1 MKNISVFVLVA
12 LATVAGSVA
21 VDPLGK
27 VFELIQG
34 LKNKVVADGEREE
47 KAFHKYMDWCG
58 TSSKNVQYQIGQASN
73 LADKLSAKVTE
84 LSSSIEVADSKTSDL
99 AASISKAEAELKGAT
114 DIRKTEAEEFKAGEK
129 ELMSTIDTLERAIS
143 TLEKQLNS
151 GASFAQLDIKTV
163 SNLVQTLSVLDD
175 AAALDGTSMDTLT
188 ALVQS
193 HEDDG
198 DLELGAPSAAAYKK
212 QSGGIMEALED
223 LKDKAEGQ
231 LTALRSNEMKAKN
244 SYELLRQGL
253 QDEIKAATQELQDT
267 KSGKAEAAEAKASSE
282 GNLVVAKKEKASSA
296 KKNSEVQS
304 SCQVA
309 AGDHEANVA
318 ARKEELK
325 VLATAEKILTESTGA
340 ADAASSFL
348 QLRSSSHSRQRSRS
362 HASDEV
368 IGMVKHLAKQHHS
381 GSLAQL
387 ASRIS
392 AVLKYGAAGHSGD
405 PFKKVSDLI
414 SDMIVKLEK
423 SASEEA
429 SEKAYCDEEMSKT
442 KAKKGELEDVVTKL
456 EAKIGKSASQSSS
469 LKQEVTDLMG
479 ELADLTKEQAAMDN
493 LRRETH
499 EAHMVA
505 KTDLE
510 KGLGG
515 VRNALSLLR
524 DYYGGAAL
532 IQTETNDDSLLQE
545 DGDSDHDNM
554 SALMQQATKAGQPAP
569 PNKASKSS
577 GAGQGIIGLLEVCE
591 SDLAKNLA
599 TEDAEESDSASSYE
613 KQTQF
618 NKISKVQ
625 KEQDAKFKTQE
636 FTRLDKS
643 VSEMQADKATENDE
657 LTAVNEYNA
666 KIKARC
672 VAKPSSYEQL
682 KKRRDSEIA
691 GLKEALVSLESAA
704 LMQQGARGHHNRLR
718 GDALRVD

>member
-1 MKNISVFVLVA
+1 MKNAPVFALFA
-12 LATVAGSVA
+12 LATLSGA

-27 VFELIQG
+27 VFELIEG
-34 LKNKVVADGEREE
+34 LKSKVIADGEQEE
-47 KAFHKYMDWCG
+47 KAYQKYLDYCG
-58 TSSKNVQYQIGQASN
+58 KAAKNVQYEIGVTTN
-73 LADKLSAKVTE
+73 LGEKLSAKVTQ
-84 LSSSIEVADSKTSDL
+84 LSSYIEVADSKTSDL
-99 AASISKAEAELKGAT
+99 AESISKAESELKGAT
-114 DIRKTEAEEFKAGEK
+114 DIRNKEAEDFKVGEK
-129 ELMSTIDTLERAIS
+129 ELMSTVDTLERALS
-143 TLEKQLNS
+143 ALEKQLNS
-151 GASFAQLDIKTV
+151 GASFAQLDTKTLA
-163 SNLVQTLSVLDD
+163 NLVQTLSVIDD

-193 HEDDG
+193 REDDG
-198 DLELGAPSAAAYKK
+198 DLELGAPAAAAHSK
-212 QSGGIMEALED
+212 QSGGIMEALDD

-231 LTALRSNEMKAKN
+231 LAALRSNEVKAKN
-244 SYELLRQGL
+244 SYEMLRQGL
-253 QDEIKAATQELQDT
+253 QDEIKAETKELQDT

-282 GNLVVAKKEKASSA
+282 GNLVVAKKELVTSA

-309 AGDHEANVA
+309 ATDHEANNA

-325 VLATAEKILTESTGA
+325 VLVMAEKILTESTGA

-348 QLRSSSHSRQRSRS
+348 QLGASSHSRQRAATRE

-368 IGMVKHLAKQHHS
+368 IGMVQQLAKQHHS

-392 AVLKYGAAGHSGD
+392 AVLRYGAAGHSGD

-414 SDMIVKLEK
+414 TAMINKLEK

-429 SEKAYCDEEMSKT
+429 SEKAYCDEELSKT
-442 KAKKGELEDVVTKL
+442 KAKKGELEDIVTKL
-456 EAKIGKSASQSSS
+456 EAKIGKSVSQSSS

-479 ELADLTKEQAAMDN
+479 ELAELAKEQASMDDT
-493 LRRETH
+493 RRVSQA
-499 EAHMVA
+499 AHLVA

-532 IQTETNDDSLLQE
+532 IQSETNDESLLQE

-599 TEDAEESDSASSYE
+599 TEDAEESDSLSSYE
-613 KQTQF
+613 KQTQM
-618 NKISKVQ
+618 NKITKVQ
-625 KEQDAKFKTQE
+625 KEQDSKFKTQE
-636 FTRLDKS
+636 FKRLDKS

-657 LTAVNEYNA
+657 LTAVNEYNG
-666 KIKARC
+666 KLKDRC
-672 VAKPSSYEQL
+672 VAKPTAYEKL
-682 KKRRDSEIA
+682 KARRDSEIA

-704 LMQQGARGHHNRLR
+704 LMQQGARSHHGRLR

>member
-1 MKNISVFVLVA
+1 MKNVSVFALVA
-12 LATVAGSVA
+12 LATMSGA

-27 VFELIQG
+27 VFELIEG

-47 KAFHKYMDWCG
+47 VAFHKYMDYCG
-58 TSSKNVQYQIGQASN
+58 KSSKNVQYEIGQTTSLSEK
-73 LADKLSAKVTE
+73 LAAKVTE

-99 AASISKAEAELKGAT
+99 AAAISKAEAELKGAT

-129 ELMSTIDTLERAIS
+129 ELMSTVDTLERALS
-143 TLEKQLNS
+143 TLEKQLSS
-151 GASFAQLDIKTV
+151 GASFAQLDTKTL

-175 AAALDGTSMDTLT
+175 AAAMDGTSMDTLT

-198 DLELGAPSAAAYKK
+198 DLELGAPAAAAHQK

-231 LTALRSNEMKAKN
+231 LTALRSNEVKAKN

-253 QDEIKAATQELQDT
+253 TDEIAAETKELQDT
-267 KSGKAEAAEAKASSE
+267 KSGMAEAAEAKAGSE
-282 GNLVVAKKEKASSA
+282 GNLVVAKKELVTSA

-309 AGDHEANVA
+309 AGDHEANTA

-325 VLATAEKILTESTGA
+325 VLAMAEKILSESTGA

-348 QLRSSSHSRQRSRS
+348 QTGSSSHSRQRSKT

-368 IGMVKHLAKQHHS
+368 IGMVQQLAKQHHS

-392 AVLKYGAAGHSGD
+392 AVLRYGAAGHRGD

-414 SDMIVKLEK
+414 GDMIAKLEK
-423 SASEEA
+423 SGNEEA
-429 SEKAYCDEEMSKT
+429 TEKAYCDEEISKT
-442 KAKKGELEDVVTKL
+442 KAKKGELEDIVEKL
-456 EAKIGKSASQSSS
+456 EAKVGKSVSQSSS
-469 LKQEVTDLMG
+469 LKQEVSDLMG
-479 ELADLTKEQAAMDN
+479 ELAALTKEQAAMDQT
-493 LRRETH
+493 RRETGV
-499 EAHMVA
+499 AHSIA

-524 DYYGGAAL
+524 DYYGGAAAL
-532 IQTETNDDSLLQE
+532 IQSDANDDSMLQE

-569 PNKASKSS
+569 PNKVSKSS

-599 TEDAEESDSASSYE
+599 TEDAEESDSLSSYE
-613 KQTQF
+613 KQTQM
-618 NKISKVQ
+618 NKITKVQ

-636 FTRLDKS
+636 FKRLDKA

-657 LTAVNEYNA
+657 LTAVNEYNS

-672 VAKPSSYEQL
+672 VAKPTAYEQL
-682 KKRRDSEIA
+682 KARRDSEIA
-691 GLKEALVSLESAA
+691 GLKEAMVSLESAA

-718 GDALRVD
+718 GDSLRVD